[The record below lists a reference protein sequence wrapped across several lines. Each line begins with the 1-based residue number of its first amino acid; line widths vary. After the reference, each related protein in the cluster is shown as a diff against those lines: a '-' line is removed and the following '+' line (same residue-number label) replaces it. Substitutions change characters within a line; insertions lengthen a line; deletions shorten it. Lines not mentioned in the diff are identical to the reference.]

1 MEANRPSTFTF
12 NFEIPAEDEDTPKKE
27 INANFPEDIKTEKS
41 SGAADAAAGDQNKGS
56 EIESQP
62 SKKKKKKKKEKP
74 KQQDGSRVESV
85 QTQASDEQT
94 VQLSSEQQLSRELDW
109 CIEQLELGLKTQKS
123 TAKQVEEATRAL
135 KTLHSNKAPLVKK
148 RQVMRNMLGD
158 YRKKM
163 EDERQKQ
170 LRIMQA
176 ATKSAQITAVSK
188 QKKSQVLCTM
198 AQRKIPTS
206 TNKSLVP
213 EAQNPG
219 TQTFVFTPVQEE
231 FRFNFF

>member
-1 MEANRPSTFTF
+1 MEANAPSTFSF
-12 NFEIPAEDEDTPKKE
+12 NFEIPAEDEDISKKE
-27 INANFPEDIKTEKS
+27 TNANLPGDIKTDES

-74 KQQDGSRVESV
+74 KREDGSREQSV
-85 QTQASDEQT
+85 QSQASDEQT
-94 VQLSSEQQLSRELDW
+94 VQLNSTEQLSRELDW

-163 EDERQKQ
+163 DDERQKQ

-176 ATKSAQITAVSK
+176 AAKSTQITAVSK
-188 QKKSQVLCTM
+188 QKNSQVFCTM
-198 AQRKIPTS
+198 AQRKRVTG
-206 TNKSLVP
+206 TNKSLEP
-213 EAQNPG
+213 EAQNPS